1 MLKASLD
8 YKRERPCHQKKAK
21 KQNRRPEITT
31 QTGKPEMYK
40 QNNSLRISSWHVFF
54 FFLFSDMGFL
64 VKDNTVIT
72 DPVKF
77 EGSLES
83 DRTVGKAVSRI

>member
-1 MLKASLD
+1 MFKANLD
-8 YKRERPCHQKKAK
+8 YKRDRPCHQKKAK

-54 FFLFSDMGFL
+54 SLFSDMGFL

>member
-1 MLKASLD
+1 
-8 YKRERPCHQKKAK
+8 
-21 KQNRRPEITT
+21 
-31 QTGKPEMYK
+31 
-40 QNNSLRISSWHVFF
+40 
-54 FFLFSDMGFL
+54 MGFL

-72 DPVKF
+72 DPVNF